1 MKLCEMIEEM
11 GERSHMRVA
20 FVGAGGKTSCMLELA
35 QQWNKQGKKVLVTT
49 SAHME
54 NPKNFPLKDI
64 TEDDGEAICA
74 LLKREGAAAAGLP
87 VKEGGKIGPLS
98 RTVYEQTAAEADCVL
113 LEADGSRRFPMKVPG
128 KQEPILYEDTTHIFI
143 LTGASALGKPLK
155 EVCHRIEEAEKILE
169 TEAGQESGERIVT
182 EELLG
187 ILLEQ
192 GYVRRLKRDFSQGKL
207 AVILNQAD
215 VLQNSEE
222 SRKKLQEQL
231 SVPVFLHDWTKA
243 VHGIVLAAGFSRRF
257 GENKLLYEIEGKPMY
272 RFLTERLLHL
282 QKKKKLQTLTVVTQY
297 EEIRQYAEK
306 QGMTAVENRD
316 SSRGISSSLQLG
328 LAAAMEKSREEKE
341 NYYLFFV
348 ADQPFLTERTVEEFV
363 SAFLKTGKGIGCVC
377 KEGIAGNPVI
387 FHQKYVEELLELTGD
402 IGGKRVL
409 KHHLEDGFYYEVS
422 NEGELRDLDR
432 KEAVET
438 GLPL

>member
-11 GERSHMRVA
+11 GERPHMCVA
-20 FVGAGGKTSCMLELA
+20 FVGAGGKTGCILELA
-35 QQWNKQGKKVLVTT
+35 QQWKKQGKKVLVTT

-54 NPKNFPLKDI
+54 NPKNFPLQYI

-87 VKEGGKIGPLS
+87 VKEGLKIGPLS
-98 RTVYEQTAAEADCVL
+98 RRVYEQAAAEADCVL

-128 KQEPILYEDTTHIFI
+128 KQEPVLYEDTTHVFI
-143 LTGASALGKPLK
+143 LAGASALGKSLRQ
-155 EVCHRIEEAEKILE
+155 VCHRIEEAEKFLE
-169 TEAGQESGERIVT
+169 TEAGQGKADRIVT

-192 GYVRRLKRDFSQGKL
+192 GYVRRLQQDFPQGKL
-207 AVILNQAD
+207 AVILNQTD
-215 VLQNSEE
+215 VLQNPEQ
-222 SRKKLQEQL
+222 SRKKLQARL
-231 SVPVFLHDWTKA
+231 SVPVFLHGWSKA

-272 RFLTERLLHL
+272 QFLMNRLLHL
-282 QKKKKLQTLTVVTQY
+282 REKSRLQTLTVVTQY
-297 EEIRQYAEK
+297 EEIRQYAEE
-306 QGMTAVENRD
+306 QRITAVENPH
-316 SSRGISSSLQLG
+316 SNRGISSSLRLG
-328 LAAAMEKSREEKE
+328 LRCAMEKSRKEKE

-363 SAFLKTGKGIGCVC
+363 SAFLKTGKGIGCLC
-377 KEGIAGNPVI
+377 KEGIAGNPVM

-402 IGGKRVL
+402 MGGKRVL
-409 KHHLEDGFYYEVS
+409 RHHLEDVFYYEVS
-422 NEGELRDLDR
+422 NERELRDLDR